1 MLYSAFLLKVVVDL
15 NNQMLSVVIHA
26 GYEGGDISEEEYITH
41 VNDFVLFFCKYRYI
55 YDLHESSTLAFHCL
69 YLHLSLRNS

>member
-26 GYEGGDISEEEYITH
+26 GYEGGDISEKEYITH
-41 VNDFVLFFCKYRYI
+41 VNDFVLFSASIATFITCMNHQR
-55 YDLHESSTLAFHCL
+55 
-69 YLHLSLRNS
+69 